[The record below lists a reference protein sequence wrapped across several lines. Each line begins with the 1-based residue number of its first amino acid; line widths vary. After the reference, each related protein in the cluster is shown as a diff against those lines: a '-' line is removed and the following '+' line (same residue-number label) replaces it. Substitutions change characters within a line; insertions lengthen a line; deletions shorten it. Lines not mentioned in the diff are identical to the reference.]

1 MLTQEQLVDIHV
13 LHRQGLSNREI
24 ARRLGISRNT
34 VKNYLARPT
43 VTPSYLAREAR
54 PTKLGP
60 YEAYLRER
68 IKAAEPDWIPATV
81 LFREIEAQGYNG
93 GMTQLRQYVSQFKK
107 PEASD
112 PVVRFETQ
120 PGEQLQVDFT
130 NINRNRRRMKGFVA
144 TLSFSRATFV
154 HFSERERQ
162 EDWLYGLEEAFAFF
176 GGVTQ
181 HVLFDNAKTIM
192 IERDAYGPGQHR
204 WNQALLE
211 FAKYYG
217 FQPRACRP
225 YRARTKGKVERF
237 NSYLKSSFI
246 TPLAASLKQHGLRF
260 DVSVANAHI
269 GPWLEHVAHQRIHGT
284 TGEKPQILLEQERF
298 HLQPL
303 PTKEH
308 GRIATSS
315 ASRPTPIE
323 SLQHPLS
330 VYDSLLE
337 GRL

>member
-1 MLTQEQLVDIHV
+1 
-13 LHRQGLSNREI
+13 
-24 ARRLGISRNT
+24 
-34 VKNYLARPT
+34 
-43 VTPSYLAREAR
+43 
-54 PTKLGP
+54 
-60 YEAYLRER
+60 
-68 IKAAEPDWIPATV
+68 
-81 LFREIEAQGYNG
+81 
-93 GMTQLRQYVSQFKK
+93 
-107 PEASD
+107 
-112 PVVRFETQ
+112 
-120 PGEQLQVDFT
+120 
-130 NINRNRRRMKGFVA
+130 
-144 TLSFSRATFV
+144 
-154 HFSERERQ
+154 
-162 EDWLYGLEEAFAFF
+162 
-176 GGVTQ
+176 
-181 HVLFDNAKTIM
+181 M

-204 WNQALLE
+204 WNPALLE

-246 TPLAASLKQHGLRF
+246 TPLATSLKQHGLRF

-284 TGEKPQILLEQERF
+284 TGQKPQILLEQERF

-303 PTKEH
+303 PAKEH
-308 GRIATSS
+308 GRIVTSS

-337 GRL
+337 GPL